1 MILMQGGRTDSGR
14 IVRLKERLM
23 SQRLEISIERARLFT
38 HVYRET
44 EGETEILRR
53 AKAIAKVIREM
64 EIRIWPDELIVGNR
78 TALPRMGVLS
88 PEMAVEWID
97 EELDIFPTR
106 PQDKFWVSEGDK
118 RELREAIFPYWRGR
132 TLNDWIQAHMPPA
145 TQQASRARVFK
156 VNQTDKGQGH
166 ILPDYSRVVRQGF
179 LAIRDE
185 IEARLEAIN
194 LRLRGNLGSRWPE
207 SRSPDRKDDRKDDC
221 EDDREDEV
229 ATSAVRLG
237 TGSYQDV
244 QLEPELDDYNS
255 RRLFYEAALIV
266 LDAAIELGPRYAE
279 LARKMAQDES
289 DRGRRL
295 ELMEIADICERVPAQ
310 PAQTFREALQALWL
324 AHVALQCESNASS
337 ISLGRLDQWLYP
349 YYDSDLRSG
358 ALTRMEVLE
367 LLSCLWIKCN
377 EIIMVRSTESAK
389 HFAGFPVNPTVTIGG
404 QTCGGL
410 DASNDLSLLCLE
422 ATAGV
427 GLPQPNIAVRLHT
440 KTPDLFLMKA
450 CEVIRLG
457 MGLPHAYN
465 DEVVIPALLNRGV
478 ALPDAR
484 DYAIVGC
491 VEVSIPG
498 KTYGLHDIALFNMV
512 KALELAMSGGRCR
525 LTGEEVGMKTG
536 DPYEFKSFADL
547 EKAYMVQVEYFASH
561 AIEASNVVD
570 LAHAALAPTPLLSCL
585 VDGCLERGMDVTA
598 GGARY
603 NFSGIQGIGLANV
616 ADSLQAVKQLI
627 FEEGKVSL
635 REVLDALDRNFEGY
649 DGLRETLLNCAPKFG
664 NDDDNVDLLAARW
677 ASIFAS
683 CIERG
688 RNPRGGRFQPG
699 FYTVSAHVPLGEEVG
714 ATPDGRLAREPLADG
729 GLSPVRGRDR
739 KGPTAVLKSL
749 GKIDQVRASNGTL
762 LNQKFLPSVLEG
774 PEGLAKFAA
783 FLRAFVALKVMQI
796 QFNVVS
802 AATLRDAQRNPDQ
815 YRGLVVRVA
824 GYSAFFVDLNK
835 VLQDD
840 IIKRTEQTL

>member
-1 MILMQGGRTDSGR
+1 MIPRQEDR
-14 IVRLKERLM
+14 IDRIASLKERLIN
-23 SQRLEISIERARLFT
+23 QRLEISIERARLFT
-38 HVYRET
+38 RVYRAT
-44 EGETEILRR
+44 EGEPEILRR
-53 AKAIAKVIREM
+53 AKATAKVIREM
-64 EIRIWPDELIVGNR
+64 SIGIWPGELIVGNR

-97 EELDIFPTR
+97 AELDDFPTR
-106 PQDKFWVSEGDK
+106 PQDRFWVSEEDK
-118 RELREAIFPYWRGR
+118 LELREEIFPYWRGR
-132 TLNDWIQAHMPPA
+132 TLNDWIQAHMRPE
-145 TQQASRARVFK
+145 TQRASQARVFK

-185 IEARLEAIN
+185 VEARLKALN
-194 LRLRGNLGSRWPE
+194 LTLKGPGAKGTDHKG
-207 SRSPDRKDDRKDDC
+207 PDHKGGVVTLAVNDD
-221 EDDREDEV
+221 
-229 ATSAVRLG
+229 
-237 TGSYQDV
+237 
-244 QLEPELDDYNS
+244 S

-266 LDAAIELGPRYAE
+266 LDAVIELGPRYAE

-310 PAQTFREALQALWL
+310 PARTFREALQSLWL

-358 ALTRMEVLE
+358 ILTRAEALE
-367 LLSCLWIKCN
+367 LLSCFWIKCN

-389 HFAGFPVNPTVTIGG
+389 HFAGFPVNPTITIGG
-404 QTCGGL
+404 QTGDGL
-410 DASNDLSLLCLE
+410 DASNDLSLLCLD
-422 ATAGV
+422 ATARV

-440 KTPDLFLMKA
+440 KTPDSFLIRA

-478 ALPDAR
+478 ALRDAR

-512 KALELAMSGGRCR
+512 KALELAITGGRCR

-547 EKAYMVQVEYFASH
+547 EKAYMAQVEYFASH

-603 NFSGIQGIGLANV
+603 NFSGIQGIGIANV
-616 ADSLQAVKQLI
+616 ADSLQAVKQLV
-627 FEEGKVSL
+627 FEEGRVSL

-683 CIERG
+683 CIEKG
-688 RNPRGGRFQPG
+688 ENPRGGRFQPG
-699 FYTVSAHVPLGEEVG
+699 FYTVSAHVPLGEDVG
-714 ATPDGRLAREPLADG
+714 ATPDGRLAGEPLADG

-774 PEGLAKFAA
+774 PEGIAKFAA
-783 FLRAFVALKVMQI
+783 FLRAFVALKVMQV